1 MKRLIAIALA
11 ALAVTAYAASPAATQ
26 AWVIRYCAE
35 HGMTA
40 TNTPAGTAY
49 TYGSGTDAVSFGLV
63 RPETYALVAADC
75 TQGARLGG
83 ITNGMAFAYHQPY
96 AVFLN
101 EPAQKRIWIDV
112 NPTDLSRTYICG
124 SWTGRVYAAQMWL
137 TDAQTNR
144 VFRVY
149 GTRIQAAEAHSLT
162 NGFNGGG
169 L

>member
-1 MKRLIAIALA
+1 MKKIVLA
-11 ALAVTAYAASPAATQ
+11 AAACMAAQFAFGIAASQ

-63 RPETYALVAADC
+63 RPEAYALVAADC

-83 ITNGMAFAYHQPY
+83 VTNGMVFAYHRPY

-112 NPTDLSRTYICG
+112 NPTDLSRTYICD

-144 VFRVY
+144 AFRVY

-162 NGFNGGG
+162 NGFNGDG